1 MKWWLI
7 AWREIRWEVFLDRA
21 SLLRTAIFVVIPIFF
36 VLSNRGIA
44 PGAEE
49 P

>member
-21 SLLRTAIFVVIPIFF
+21 SLLRTGVFVGETLQVFDARI
-36 VLSNRGIA
+36 R
-44 PGAEE
+44 
-49 P
+49 